1 MLYNIQYTSF
11 SRECRLNIGEWFF
24 LQLLA
29 NMPGFCLLE
38 KVERGL
44 KEKKNM
50 VFIIWSEFTLY
61 DCPINEDVLGT
72 LVPGCDEYSNIFRCE
87 YSFVSYSYNFF
98 DTNIFG
104 YWFVSFFL
112 YEYIRIFVRIVFFIR
127 IYSDIRL
134 YRKIYICHTLVR
146 EVSDANPISSQ
157 FSLSFENWHFFN
169 LPLSAYPRHGY

>member
-1 MLYNIQYTSF
+1 MVLIFVDSLYIKKLPPMNFVWLGVLSLWPLIHYVYGIQYIQYMLYNIQYTSF

-44 KEKKNM
+44 KEKKSM

-104 YWFVSFFL
+104 
-112 YEYIRIFVRIVFFIR
+112 
-127 IYSDIRL
+127 
-134 YRKIYICHTLVR
+134 
-146 EVSDANPISSQ
+146 
-157 FSLSFENWHFFN
+157 
-169 LPLSAYPRHGY
+169 

>member
-1 MLYNIQYTSF
+1 MTPDPLCIWYTIYTIYVIQYTIYKFFKGMSV
-11 SRECRLNIGEWFF
+11 EYWGMVF

-44 KEKKNM
+44 KEKNKLASLEATLVRNSAHLLNDLLTGVKCRATSVAKNM

-104 YWFVSFFL
+104 
-112 YEYIRIFVRIVFFIR
+112 
-127 IYSDIRL
+127 
-134 YRKIYICHTLVR
+134 
-146 EVSDANPISSQ
+146 
-157 FSLSFENWHFFN
+157 
-169 LPLSAYPRHGY
+169 

>member
-1 MLYNIQYTSF
+1 MVLIFVDSLYIKKLPPMNFVWLGVLSLWPLIHYVYGIQYIQYMLYNIQYTSF

-104 YWFVSFFL
+104 
-112 YEYIRIFVRIVFFIR
+112 
-127 IYSDIRL
+127 
-134 YRKIYICHTLVR
+134 
-146 EVSDANPISSQ
+146 
-157 FSLSFENWHFFN
+157 
-169 LPLSAYPRHGY
+169 

>member
-1 MLYNIQYTSF
+1 MVLIFVDSLYIKKLPPMNFVWLGVLSLWPLIHYVYGIQYIQYMLYNIQYTSF

-98 DTNIFG
+98 DANIFG
-104 YWFVSFFL
+104 YSFVLFF
-112 YEYIRIFVRIVFFIR
+112 
-127 IYSDIRL
+127 
-134 YRKIYICHTLVR
+134 
-146 EVSDANPISSQ
+146 
-157 FSLSFENWHFFN
+157 W
-169 LPLSAYPRHGY
+169 